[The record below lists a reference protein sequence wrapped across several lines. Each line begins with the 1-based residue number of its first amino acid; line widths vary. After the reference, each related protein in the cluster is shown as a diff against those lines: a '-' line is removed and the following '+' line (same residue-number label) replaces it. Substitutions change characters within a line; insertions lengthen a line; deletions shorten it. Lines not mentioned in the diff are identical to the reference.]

1 MKINRFFRYL
11 WRVDAALILVAAGA
25 ITFGVGVLVYEEL
38 GTRTALQHN
47 AEAGVPVSADPA
59 VNLNLGHAEIVDG
72 TRVLR
77 ADLYLYKGGAG
88 FSSGGY
94 NETRNILF
102 IDPVQESAYWLLA
115 DNDHVIAE
123 RSDVKN
129 LNDQT
134 KQPIIAT
141 AVLVKPRSAQPEMV
155 NGRLL
160 LFSADGKKIVQVA
173 DDVRE
178 LQVATLDSQDITLL
192 YERQRGLVLTSFD
205 SSSLAKK
212 REHGIVVPQLK

>member
-1 MKINRFFRYL
+1 MKINRFLRYV
-11 WRVDAALILVAAGA
+11 WRVDAVLILVAAGA

-38 GTRTALQHN
+38 GDRAALRHN
-47 AEAGVPVSADPA
+47 AQAGVPVSSDPA
-59 VNLNLGHAEIVDG
+59 VNLNLGHAEPVDG

-102 IDPVQESAYWLLA
+102 IDPVQEAAYWLLA
-115 DNDHVIAE
+115 DNDHVIAA

-129 LNDQT
+129 LNDRM

-160 LFSADGKKIVQVA
+160 LFSADGKKIIEVA

-178 LQVATLDSQDITLL
+178 LQVATLDSEDITLL
-192 YERQRGLVLTSFD
+192 YERQRALVLTSFD
-205 SSSLAKK
+205 SSSLTKK
-212 REHGIVVPQLK
+212 REHGIAVPQLK